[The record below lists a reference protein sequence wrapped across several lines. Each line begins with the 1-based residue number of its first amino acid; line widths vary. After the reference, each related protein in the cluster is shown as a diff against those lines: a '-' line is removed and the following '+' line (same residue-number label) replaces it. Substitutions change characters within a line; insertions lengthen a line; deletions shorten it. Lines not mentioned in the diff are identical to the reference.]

1 MAIVYVLLVFASRI
15 IKYALAVHYAEQT
28 ITIEIW
34 TFAIVYI
41 MDAIAIYA
49 MMKIGRDM
57 GIAETLYVVILNVF
71 PFAFF
76 YLLGVAMISYTTQQ
90 ISNIIN
96 FIQM

>member
-1 MAIVYVLLVFASRI
+1 
-15 IKYALAVHYAEQT
+15 
-28 ITIEIW
+28 
-34 TFAIVYI
+34 
-41 MDAIAIYA
+41 
-49 MMKIGRDM
+49 
-57 GIAETLYVVILNVF
+57 LYVVILNVF